1 MKEKRLLLLLLLIF
15 SSCFKENETI
25 PIDNWNN
32 LILRQ
37 LNETDSSIYNQEDL
51 KKNIDFILEFRKD
64 IAEEINKLK
73 SKEEFSNFVVYENYN
88 CEYYPKDSIHLDIP
102 FTKNK
107 FYYNILIISDKEN
120 YSYELRGFSENKN
133 LKFNKLR
140 IGNKD
145 EHLEHLN
152 PENIGTKKTKYLL
165 NDFSIISKIS
175 NKENKID
182 IKIIST
188 RLN

>member
-88 CEYYPKDSIHLDIP
+88 CEFNPKDTFQIDIP

-120 YSYELRGFSENKN
+120 YLYELKGFSENKN
-133 LKFNKLR
+133 RKFTKLR
-140 IGNKD
+140 IENK
-145 EHLEHLN
+145 EEYLEHLN
-152 PENIGTKKTKYLL
+152 PENIGIRKTNYLS
-165 NDFSIISKIS
+165 NDFSVTSKITC
-175 NKENKID
+175 NGNDVNIEV
-182 IKIIST
+182 IST